1 MSAGAVMLL
10 ALLNPRLWLAVWGAL
25 LVCGPVRA
33 QSDLP
38 GAPTID
44 KVEAGRSATLSLT
57 LTVEWTAPTET
68 GGSAISA
75 YDVRFIE
82 TAADETVAANWTVV
96 DDAWTSGD
104 LSYTLSRLTDSTGYD
119 VQVRAVNA
127 TGDGAWS
134 ATSTGASLDHGDTA
148 ATATALPLDTAMAG
162 VIAAG
167 GSDEDYFT
175 FTLTETTGLLVW
187 TSGDLDTVGQL
198 QDGSGTE
205 VASNDDSPFVDSP
218 FAATAQNFLLWKTPG
233 RRDLS
238 ASRCRAPRRPAGPTS
253 CIPGRCPDT
262 SGIADAQDLAFDPAG
277 DVAASGILDSKD
289 DIDYFKLELAA
300 RTDLVIR
307 TTGLVGDTRGTLL
320 DSNGGQIASNDDG
333 QLWPSRFQFLLRT
346 RLAAGTYYIAVSGY
360 DEDDSGLYVLHVN
373 PVTEPGDTRDTA
385 LTLDFAA
392 GLAAGGRLDSA
403 NDEDYFRL
411 DLTAATTLVLGAVSS
426 SLDIDGAVLD
436 ADGEP
441 ASDADG
447 KAVALHKA
455 SRQNGPWLFFRSVR
469 LAAGTY
475 YLKVTPSG
483 AGAGPYTLRALAFA
497 TLLAVCSDIA
507 TPVHDPLYGCQ
518 WHLSPTVQAKGTTP
532 DADINV
538 ATVWEANNLG
548 QGINVAVVDDGIDHG
563 HEDLSANVDTERS
576 HDYTGRGL
584 YDSKYNHG
592 TAVAGIVAAQA
603 NRLGGRGVAPQVKI
617 FGHNLLLP
625 SSFTDK
631 NIEDAMLRNLAD
643 TAVSNNS
650 WGPTNAPGLSGVP
663 AICEMAIERG
673 ISEGF
678 GGKGIFYVFAAGNG
692 HPEGDNSNYSEYSNH
707 YGVTAVCAVNDQ
719 GQRATYSEH
728 GANLWV
734 CAPSGDYGR
743 SWITTTDNGS
753 SYTLKFGGTSASS
766 PIVAGVVALVRAA
779 NSALSW
785 REVKLILAA
794 SARKTDPDNTGWQ
807 AGALKYG
814 STTARYHFNHEYG
827 FGLVNAKAAVE
838 LAATWTPVPKLVK
851 ASAASAP
858 FDGGSLTIPAS
869 GAQVETSVTQ
879 GTEVEFVEF
888 VEINTDFDHLSFRN
902 LRTELVSPSGAVS
915 VLSLPNDD
923 ETPYDKE
930 KCQHPARRRRGAL
943 SIPVTDPL
951 PVRLGQAPG
960 RESCRD
966 VDAAHPQRQ
975 ARTQR
980 QYWRAEILE
989 PHRLWAPLHPWGSR
1003 PAVAQPRHG
1012 HADRDLERAGQPRSL
1027 GRHRLRC
1034 ALYPQRR
1041 RRQG

>member
-218 FAATAQNFLLWKTPG
+218 FAATAQNFLLWKTLAAG
-233 RRDLS
+233 AYRLKVSS
-238 ASRCRAPRRPAGPTS
+238 AALASGAYLVHTRTL
-253 CIPGRCPDT
+253 PDT

-320 DSNGGQIASNDDG
+320 NSNGDQIASNDDG

-346 RLAAGTYYIAVSGY
+346 QLAAGTYYIAVSGY

-373 PVTEPGDTRDTA
+373 PVTEPGNTRDTA

-403 NDEDYFRL
+403 NDEGYFRL
-411 DLTAATTLVLGAVSS
+411 DLTAATTLVLGAVSG

-436 ADGEP
+436 AEGEP

-447 KAVALHKA
+447 IAVALTEV
-455 SRQNGPWLFFRSVR
+455 SWQNGPWLFFRSVR

-475 YLKVTPSG
+475 YLKVSG
-483 AGAGPYTLRALAFA
+483 ADTGPYTLRALAFA
-497 TLLAVCSDIA
+497 TLLANCSDIA

-518 WHLSPTVQAKGTTP
+518 WHLTPTAQVKETAP

-538 ATVWEANNLG
+538 AAVWEANNLG
-548 QGINVAVVDDGIDHG
+548 QGINVAVVDEGIDHG
-563 HEDLSANVDTERS
+563 HEDLSANVDTARS

-584 YDSKYNHG
+584 YDGKYNHG

-603 NRLGGRGVAPQVKI
+603 NRLGGRGVAPRAKI
-617 FGHNLLLP
+617 FGYNMLLP

-631 NIEDAMLRNLAD
+631 NVEDAMLRNLAD

-663 AICEMAIERG
+663 AIWEMAIERG

-678 GGKGIFYVFAAGNG
+678 GGKGIFYAFSAGNG
-692 HPEGDNSNYSEYSNH
+692 HLFGDNSNYSEYSNH

-794 SARKTDPDNTGWQ
+794 SAGKTDPGQHRLAGW
-807 AGALKYG
+807 
-814 STTARYHFNHEYG
+814 
-827 FGLVNAKAAVE
+827 
-838 LAATWTPVPKLVK
+838 
-851 ASAASAP
+851 
-858 FDGGSLTIPAS
+858 
-869 GAQVETSVTQ
+869 GAQVRLHHGALPLQPRVRFWPGERQ
-879 GTEVEFVEF
+879 GCGGAGR
-888 VEINTDFDHLSFRN
+888 HLD
-902 LRTELVSPSGAVS
+902 SGPKAGQGQRG
-915 VLSLPNDD
+915 LCAL
-923 ETPYDKE
+923 
-930 KCQHPARRRRGAL
+930 RRGLADD
-943 SIPVTDPL
+943 S
-951 PVRLGQAPG
+951 RFRRPG
-960 RESCRD
+960 RDQR
-966 VDAAHPQRQ
+966 HP
-975 ARTQR
+975 
-980 QYWRAEILE
+980 
-989 PHRLWAPLHPWGSR
+989 
-1003 PAVAQPRHG
+1003 G
-1012 HADRDLERAGQPRSL
+1012 H
-1027 GRHRLRC
+1027 
-1034 ALYPQRR
+1034 
-1041 RRQG
+1041 